1 MCGEVLAGDFEG
13 CLIRS
18 SNSYLYIDNYI
29 EYTFTKNNISSYEIV
44 SQDTTKSTS
53 SALTRGI
60 IGGALLG
67 PIGLLAGLGAKN
79 KNCIKIAVYWKDGKK
94 SLIQLTSA
102 SQIET
107 FYKCMF

>member
-1 MCGEVLAGDFEG
+1 M
-13 CLIRS
+13 
-18 SNSYLYIDNYI
+18 
-29 EYTFTKNNISSYEIV
+29 